1 MESAIKENIPAALI
15 GGATALVL
23 AVAVRKVM
31 KPEKRRWRMG
41 ESQIENMQTD
51 YIPPTP
57 YPFSKGT
64 MIKWFNG
71 NSIAWSAGSIGLD
84 PKTNEVIFGG
94 IKA

>member
-1 MESAIKENIPAALI
+1 MESAIKENILAAFI
-15 GGATALVL
+15 GGATALL
-23 AVAVRKVM
+23 IAVAVKKVG
-31 KPEKRRWRMG
+31 KPEEKRWRIG
-41 ESQIENMQTD
+41 ESHIENMQTD

-84 PKTNEVIFGG
+84 PSTNEIIVGG